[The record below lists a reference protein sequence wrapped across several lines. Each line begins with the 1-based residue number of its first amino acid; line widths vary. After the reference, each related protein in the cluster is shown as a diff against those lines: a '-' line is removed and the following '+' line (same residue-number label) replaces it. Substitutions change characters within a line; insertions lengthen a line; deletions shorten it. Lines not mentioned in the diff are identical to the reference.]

1 MVSLGLRVGYGKRGG
16 NRPPKLAI
24 CASET
29 ARGSMSRGARPLA
42 RWRRVTDP
50 RSADGRLWG
59 AGTASRAWERSA
71 VPGNAGAE
79 PVFGDAVPMFLGG
92 EPGFRAIVP
101 GFHGN
106 GPGFGVT
113 VPGSAAA
120 VPGHRGTVPRSAR
133 VGPGCA
139 GAVARSAPAGHGN
152 GAAEGRP
159 DGGVRKNGRT
169 GPGTM
174 RKAGGTARL
183 RPKGAARK
191 PAHGWNQR
199 DALPAIGCLFGSTA
213 LRLPFTPNACTR
225 NHGNRSR
232 NLLLCGAVSVCPY
245 GLESRC

>member
-1 MVSLGLRVGYGKRGG
+1 MDDQ
-16 NRPPKLAI
+16 PPKVAAGHRPALRRR
-24 CASET
+24 EVM
-29 ARGSMSRGARPLA
+29 GSGNGGPFLG
-42 RWRRVTDP
+42 T
-50 RSADGRLWG
+50 GR
-59 AGTASRAWERSA
+59 RAWERSA
-71 VPGNAGAE
+71 VPGNAVAE

-92 EPGFRAIVP
+92 EHGFGASGP

-120 VPGHRGTVPRSAR
+120 VPGHRGIVPGSAR

-159 DGGVRKNGRT
+159 DGDVRKNGRT

-174 RKAGGTARL
+174 RKAGGTARP

-191 PAHGWNQR
+191 PAHGWNRR
-199 DALPAIGCLFGSTA
+199 DAFPAKGFVSGSTA
-213 LRLPFTPNACTR
+213 LRLPFTPNACTKKP
-225 NHGNRSR
+225 GNRSR
-232 NLLLCGAVSVCPY
+232 NLLLCGAV
-245 GLESRC
+245 